1 MSVDITF
8 GIDQEGLVNVAAIDS
23 ETGRQRSVAVRA
35 NTGLDNEEKEEL
47 MSQFAAEEAEEAGL
61 EIAVPA
67 PEQDEIVV
75 QMQNLIVEVEK
86 YYTAFTRIMAASGE
100 DVMESHSALVEVLVT
115 KSKEAVNEQDV
126 EAVRENYEPMEQLL
140 DDLKTEVAEA
150 QA

>member
-1 MSVDITF
+1 
-8 GIDQEGLVNVAAIDS
+8 
-23 ETGRQRSVAVRA
+23 
-35 NTGLDNEEKEEL
+35 
-47 MSQFAAEEAEEAGL
+47 
-61 EIAVPA
+61 
-67 PEQDEIVV
+67 
-75 QMQNLIVEVEK
+75 MQNLIVEVEK
-86 YYTAFTRIMAASGE
+86 YYTAFTQIMAANGE